1 MKHELI
7 NFMFY
12 LVSQAAVFR
21 MSRNPPPKEGALRD
35 IQKTA
40 ERETMFYLSPVQP
53 VFCHMPFM
61 ARFRIFRGWWQFG
74 NRQLR
79 KLSSYYVFLNL
90 RPTFSSFLYLFLN
103 NLENWLRWASHSTLQ
118 SCIILRYKRLTFLLF
133 VNCFLREKN
142 AYLHSNLPKARK
154 ELHLKRF

>member
-61 ARFRIFRGWWQFG
+61 ARFRIFRRWWQFWKQIAQKTQ
-74 NRQLR
+74 QL
-79 KLSSYYVFLNL
+79 
-90 RPTFSSFLYLFLN
+90 LYF
-103 NLENWLRWASHSTLQ
+103 
-118 SCIILRYKRLTFLLF
+118 
-133 VNCFLREKN
+133 
-142 AYLHSNLPKARK
+142 P
-154 ELHLKRF
+154 